1 MHFDDRSTLFTTFV
15 NQTFCSYFQFR
26 QSSVLH
32 KQQQQSPPTIDQI
45 QLLKFNLDLVR
56 GIKHVMSL
64 LAVHFL
70 VPTLLNI
77 KQFFWSVKKV
87 CNRGLTPY
95 VELFSTFTSWH
106 FLLMMPASC
115 RILWSVISRKNA
127 MYHIMIK
134 KAS

>member
-32 KQQQQSPPTIDQI
+32 KQQQQQGPPTIDQI

-64 LAVHFL
+64 LAVQFL

-77 KQFFWSVKKV
+77 TQF
-87 CNRGLTPY
+87 C
-95 VELFSTFTSWH
+95 
-106 FLLMMPASC
+106 
-115 RILWSVISRKNA
+115 
-127 MYHIMIK
+127 
-134 KAS
+134 

>member
-32 KQQQQSPPTIDQI
+32 KHQQQGPPTIDQI

-70 VPTLLNI
+70 IPTLLNI
-77 KQFFWSVKKV
+77 KHFFDQEKS
-87 CNRGLTPY
+87 
-95 VELFSTFTSWH
+95 
-106 FLLMMPASC
+106 
-115 RILWSVISRKNA
+115 
-127 MYHIMIK
+127 
-134 KAS
+134 